1 MFTGAG
7 LRGSAGIVTGL
18 IIVLSLLPTVL
29 LQWKG
34 QAWTRS
40 RRDKAELA

>member
-7 LRGSAGIVTGL
+7 LRGSAGITAGL
-18 IIVLSLLPTVL
+18 IVVLSLLPTIL

-34 QAWTRS
+34 QSWTRS
-40 RRDKAELA
+40 RKSQAENA